1 MKEHSKNSDRDPNDL
16 PEKGKEPAKD
26 GWIASAPVHS
36 GAASKRNPKKAG
48 PAYSLDDLFLF
59 DPTFESCW

>member
-1 MKEHSKNSDRDPNDL
+1 V
-16 PEKGKEPAKD
+16 KGKEPAKD
-26 GWIASAPVHS
+26 GWIASTSVHS
-36 GAASKRNPKKAG
+36 GAASKRTPKKAG